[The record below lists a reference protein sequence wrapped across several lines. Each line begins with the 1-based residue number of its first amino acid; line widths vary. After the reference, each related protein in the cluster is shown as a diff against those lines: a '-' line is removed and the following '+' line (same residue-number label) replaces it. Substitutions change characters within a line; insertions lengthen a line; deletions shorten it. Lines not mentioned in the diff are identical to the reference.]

1 MKKRTLNTSTW
12 LKIIKIAAGSCLAII
27 LADLLGLS
35 YSASAGIITLLSIQD
50 TKKETLKVATKRFA
64 AFATAVLIA
73 LIIFQSLGYH
83 PVTFGLFLLFFVTA
97 SYLFHITEGIPMC
110 SVLVSHF
117 LIEQNMS
124 LAFIGNEVAILGIGI
139 IIGVILNLYM
149 PDNTGAVLKD
159 IVLVE
164 EEVKEIL
171 KNIAAVL
178 RVKNRNVQEDGR
190 EQEDGNEVT
199 PDQEKMQELDHMLS
213 SLEEHLN
220 LAQKQAYE
228 NMNNTLLTD
237 TRYYIGYFT
246 MRKEQV
252 LMLKQT
258 LADMKQLKLIPK
270 QANPLAYM
278 MDKIKEQFRESN
290 NAREL
295 IKELNRMKELFK
307 EEPVPATREEF
318 ENRAILYGI
327 MNNIESFLVI
337 KRDFVDSVTESQI
350 ERFWKRSK
358 KTKQ

>member
-1 MKKRTLNTSTW
+1 MNKININTSTW

-50 TKKETLKVATKRFA
+50 TKKETLKVAIKRFA

-164 EEVKEIL
+164 EEVKDIL
-171 KNIAAVL
+171 RNMAAVL
-178 RVKNRNVQEDGR
+178 RVKNRS
-190 EQEDGNEVT
+190 EQEERNDT
-199 PDQEKMQELDHMLS
+199 APDRVKMQELDYMLS
-213 SLEEHLN
+213 GLEEHLN

-258 LADMKQLKLIPK
+258 LADMKQLNLIPK
-270 QANPLAYM
+270 QAYPLAYM
-278 MDKIKEQFRESN
+278 LDKIKEQFRESN

-307 EEPVPATREEF
+307 EEPVPTTREEF

-327 MNNIESFLVI
+327 MNNIESFLMI
-337 KRDFVDSVTESQI
+337 KRDFVDSVTERQI
-350 ERFWKRSK
+350 ERFWKRNVK
-358 KTKQ
+358 AKH

>member
-1 MKKRTLNTSTW
+1 MKKRTISTSTW
-12 LKIIKIAAGSCLAII
+12 LKITKIAAGSCLAII

-50 TKKETLKVATKRFA
+50 TKKETLKVAIKRFA

-164 EEVKEIL
+164 EEVKDIL
-171 KNIAAVL
+171 KNMAAVL
-178 RVKNRNVQEDGR
+178 RVKNRSGQED
-190 EQEDGNEVT
+190 DDMA
-199 PDQEKMQELDHMLS
+199 PDREKMQELDHMLS

-295 IKELNRMKELFK
+295 IKELNGMKELFK

-327 MNNIESFLVI
+327 MNNIESFLII
-337 KRDFVDSVTESQI
+337 KRDFVDSVTEKQI
-350 ERFWKRSK
+350 ERFWKRSG
-358 KTKQ
+358 KTK

>member
-1 MKKRTLNTSTW
+1 LNKININTSTW

-50 TKKETLKVATKRFA
+50 TKKETLKVAIKRFA

-164 EEVKEIL
+164 EEVKDIL
-171 KNIAAVL
+171 RNMAAVL
-178 RVKNRNVQEDGR
+178 RVKNRS
-190 EQEDGNEVT
+190 EQEERNDT
-199 PDQEKMQELDHMLS
+199 APDRVKMQELDYMLS
-213 SLEEHLN
+213 GLEEHLN

-258 LADMKQLKLIPK
+258 LADMKQLNLIPK
-270 QANPLAYM
+270 QAYPLAYM
-278 MDKIKEQFRESN
+278 LDKIKEQFRESN

-307 EEPVPATREEF
+307 EEPVPTTREEF

-327 MNNIESFLVI
+327 MNNIESFLMI
-337 KRDFVDSVTESQI
+337 KRDFVDSVTERQI
-350 ERFWKRSK
+350 ERFWKRNVK
-358 KTKQ
+358 AKH

>member
-1 MKKRTLNTSTW
+1 MNKININTSTW

-50 TKKETLKVATKRFA
+50 TKKETLKVAIKRFA

-83 PVTFGLFLLFFVTA
+83 PVTFGFFLLFFVTA
-97 SYLFHITEGIPMC
+97 SYLFRITEGIPMC

-124 LAFIGNEVAILGIGI
+124 PAFIGNEVAILGIGI

-164 EEVKEIL
+164 EEVKDIL
-171 KNIAAVL
+171 RNMAAVL
-178 RVKNRNVQEDGR
+178 RVKNRS
-190 EQEDGNEVT
+190 EQEDVNDT
-199 PDQEKMQELDHMLS
+199 APDREKMQELDHMLS

-258 LADMKQLKLIPK
+258 LADMKQLNLIPK
-270 QANPLAYM
+270 QAYPLAYM
-278 MDKIKEQFRESN
+278 LDKIKEQFRESN

-307 EEPVPATREEF
+307 EEPVPTTREEF

-327 MNNIESFLVI
+327 MNNIESFLMI
-337 KRDFVDSVTESQI
+337 KRDFVDSVTERQI
-350 ERFWKRSK
+350 ERFWKRNVK
-358 KTKQ
+358 AKH

>member
-1 MKKRTLNTSTW
+1 MKRTKINIETSTW

-50 TKKETLKVATKRFA
+50 TKKETLKVAAKRFT
-64 AFATAVLIA
+64 AFATAILIA
-73 LIIFQSLGYH
+73 LIIFLTLGYH
-83 PVTFGLFLLFFVTA
+83 PVTFGIFLLFFVTI
-97 SYLFHITEGIPMC
+97 SYLLNITEGIPMC

-117 LIEQNMS
+117 LIEQNIS
-124 LAFIGNEVAILGIGI
+124 KAFIGNEIAIFGIGI

-159 IVLVE
+159 ISLVE
-164 EEVKEIL
+164 EEVKRVL
-171 KNIAAVL
+171 KNMAVIL
-178 RVKNRNVQEDGR
+178 RLKDISELSVQKEIS
-190 EQEDGNEVT
+190 
-199 PDQEKMQELDHMLS
+199 PDIQHFQELDYMLVN
-213 SLEEHLN
+213 LEDHLK

-252 LMLKQT
+252 MLLQQIA
-258 LADMKQLKLIPK
+258 ADMKQLNLIPK
-270 QANPLAYM
+270 QAYPLAYM

-295 IKELNRMKELFK
+295 LKELNRMKELFK
-307 EEPVPATREEF
+307 EEPVPTTREEF

-327 MNNIESFLVI
+327 MNNIESFLII
-337 KRDFVDSVTESQI
+337 KRDFVESVTEKQI
-350 ERFWKRSK
+350 ERFWRRNFKE
-358 KTKQ
+358 

>member
-1 MKKRTLNTSTW
+1 MKKRTINTSTW

-50 TKKETLKVATKRFA
+50 TKKETLKVAIKRFA
-64 AFATAVLIA
+64 AFAAAVLIA

-149 PDNTGAVLKD
+149 PDNTGAVLND

-164 EEVKEIL
+164 EEVKAIL
-171 KNIAAVL
+171 KNMAAVL
-178 RVKNRNVQEDGR
+178 RVKNRS
-190 EQEDGNEVT
+190 EQEDGNDT
-199 PDQEKMQELDHMLS
+199 APDREKMQELDHMLS

-258 LADMKQLKLIPK
+258 LADMKQLNLIPK

-337 KRDFVDSVTESQI
+337 KRDFVDSVTERQI
-350 ERFWKRSK
+350 ERFWKRSGNS
-358 KTKQ
+358 KQ